1 MIKPDV
7 FFYGM
12 SGSGK
17 DTASDF
23 LKNIY
28 NYRKIRIADTIK
40 RIICEKENLTFEELE
55 VQKRTNPLLRQL
67 HHDVGDYL
75 DSKDGTMNRIG
86 QIIKHKAL
94 DFQYLSDIDKSEMNI
109 VVCDVREKK
118 EAEEFLKAGWIGICL
133 SRKTSETSNHR
144 TDISMFDNCELD
156 ILKGKYPNQI
166 FVVDN
171 QDYTPYKLNQEV
183 LNIINEYGN

>member
-1 MIKPDV
+1 MLRPNV

-17 DTASDF
+17 DTGSDF

-28 NYRKIRIADTIK
+28 SYRKVRIADTIK

-55 VQKRTNPLLRQL
+55 VQKRTDKRLRQL

-75 DSKDGTMNRIG
+75 DSQNGTMNRIG
-86 QIIKHKAL
+86 QIIKHTAL
-94 DFQYLSDIDKSEMNI
+94 DFQFFSEEEKESMNI
-109 VVCDVREKK
+109 VVCDVREMK
-118 EAEEFLKAGWIGICL
+118 EAVEFLKDGWIGICL

-144 TDISMFDNCELD
+144 TDISMFDNGQLD
-156 ILKGKYPNQI
+156 VLKEKYPDQLYI
-166 FVVDN
+166 VDN
-171 QDYTPYKLNQEV
+171 QEFSNYRLKQEI
-183 LNIINEYGN
+183 LQIINNTEF